1 MHNKSGVRSARDRRS
16 DRLSIA
22 KDNLEAD
29 LRGLMRDQE
38 SGIGFPQTQGLG
50 LDAILSSRQPL
61 PAPKM
66 CTESKSSFPA
76 ISSSGDA
83 ELRGLDGE
91 IAALSAKVQALQ
103 QSCRQMETE
112 LRDLNSSMTTPE
124 MAREVEGLRKDCA
137 SYAEKLERIKSAA
150 NHVTPE
156 EKEKVCSEQKLYCKE
171 WRRRK
176 RMATEL
182 LEAIL
187 EGYPKS
193 KKQFFR
199 ASGQGLG
206 SGAPQPGGR
215 GRQEPEQGPCATAAG
230 PGSQKPPGRP

>member
-1 MHNKSGVRSARDRRS
+1 MLLAPNFLTYDNKSGVCSSRDHRS
-16 DRLSIA
+16 DQLSIA

-29 LRGLMRDQE
+29 LLGLMCNQ
-38 SGIGFPQTQGLG
+38 
-50 LDAILSSRQPL
+50 
-61 PAPKM
+61 
-66 CTESKSSFPA
+66 
-76 ISSSGDA
+76 
-83 ELRGLDGE
+83 
-91 IAALSAKVQALQ
+91 IAALSTKQQALQ

-112 LRDLNSSMTTPE
+112 LKDLNSSMTTPE
-124 MAREVEGLRKDCA
+124 MAREIEELRKDCT
-137 SYAEKLERIKSAA
+137 SYTEKLERIKSAT

-193 KKQFFR
+193 KKQFFEEV
-199 ASGQGLG
+199 GIETDEDHNITL
-206 SGAPQPGGR
+206 P
-215 GRQEPEQGPCATAAG
+215 AAV
-230 PGSQKPPGRP
+230 